1 MAYQPLNYNTM
12 PPALYTM
19 GQPVEDEEQR
29 RRREAL
35 EALARGE
42 SPTPVKQTI
51 TTDPITG
58 EQKMKIEGSVQDL
71 SAVNPMTPT
80 VTGPAVPGM
89 MDQTGPTQDEIMRD
103 QAMAQLGGITPVEP
117 AQMPTMA
124 QPEPQ
129 IQPQPQ
135 PEPQPAAVAQQQPQ
149 PEAAPATPVPPT
161 QLAAAPT
168 QTRTDATQA
177 APATMAQPRVPF
189 GAAIPS
195 PSDQQYEAQGIQEG
209 PTGRMLQGQ
218 IVAPAATNLQQILDN
233 QNNLDQLR
241 RLRETGNLTRDEQTL
256 LDDIVFNKMK
266 ADRTLEK
273 KQVEVREAV
282 QNGDPRAIAKGMRG
296 PEGSWFKAIL
306 LGALG
311 ASDYAREELNKMGI
325 GGRYTT
331 VDISDTEKAY
341 VRTTDRG
348 EPLEGR
354 ILTGPRAGQD
364 MSQNELQQ
372 YATGV
377 ASKFKPETGGTYVKR
392 DADGKITARGRLTTE
407 IVNGRSVTT
416 IESGGKKFAFGAE
429 WEPESISTAAEKE
442 TARKQ
447 ISLAYDPI
455 IRAATTSAEEL
466 TKANIKYGT
475 NFAVVGRDANNQPIL
490 VDQNTNQVVRPNAK
504 GQINATVATA
514 RGAGVPAGGTRA
526 LETQADIDTTAGQ
539 EAVKSVETYATN
551 ASNTASA
558 AAETGTVAKRIRT
571 TIDSNPQVTGL
582 LTKTNDKG
590 QNLVTA
596 ALAAVD
602 AGLGGSDAI
611 EAAAKQLKLNRNEQ
625 AAFEQ
630 IKGDLTELALAR
642 ARENKGQGT
651 FTDFERRLF
660 ATTTG
665 DIARNQARAL
675 QYRMEI
681 FEYAADKARRKSIF
695 IEDFRA
701 KNRRATTGQINNAW
715 SEFNQEFDK
724 RFEQRLTDTY
734 INPKYK
740 VRR

>member
-1 MAYQPLNYNTM
+1 M

-29 RRREAL
+29 RRRLAL

-71 SAVNPMTPT
+71 SAANPMTPT

-189 GAAIPS
+189 GAPIPS

-296 PEGSWFKAIL
+296 QDGNWFKAIM

-311 ASDYAREELNKMGI
+311 ASDYARDELNKLGI

-364 MSQNELQQ
+364 MTKNELQQ

-416 IESGGKKFAFGAE
+416 IEAGGKKFAFGAE

-490 VDQNTNQVVRPNAK
+490 VDQNTDQVVRPNAK

-526 LETQADIDTTAGQ
+526 LEMQADIATTAGQ

-611 EAAAKQLKLNRNEQ
+611 ETAAKQMKFTRDEQ
-625 AAFEQ
+625 AVYEQ

-660 ATTTG
+660 AQTTG

-681 FEYAADKARRKSIF
+681 FEYAADKAQRKSEY

-701 KNRRATTGQINNAW
+701 KNPRATTGQINNAW
-715 SEFNQEFDK
+715 RQFNKEFDAA
-724 RFEQRLTDTY
+724 FEQRLTDTY
-734 INPKYK
+734 IKPKYK